1 MNLHHFL
8 FIFVIITLF
17 DGDYK
22 RNDDDSGHRGEFV
35 SRGRFPWNRGFWV
48 AVNKVPVTKFTVVKA
63 LLPTE
68 YWCLALIFAALA
80 GSGLRTARGARI
92 EEPMSHQARR
102 GGRLA
107 SEAFPFPLCE
117 YGRNTFHV
125 ESACAHSHMAESFIG
140 CITKAHVCLSHIYT
154 RLIQLANCWEC
165 TMIASMNKKLLPM
178 VLAAILISL
187 SGCSYQDTNFFN
199 DHIIDMWAQT
209 LEPYSV
215 DIAFFGDSRV
225 VLANWEEAYPDRD
238 IVNLGIGGDVVEG
251 TIQRLR
257 LLRALDVKY
266 CFLAIGVNNCSRDSF
281 SEAGFRN
288 NYRILLDGLE
298 DLGIT
303 VYVNTIAGVTTAN
316 SDFSAALVTRMTNN
330 ISVANEII
338 RDLAES
344 RGLVLID
351 MAEGIGMAT
360 GMNNSDGT
368 LKAEY
373 SADGI
378 HFSEEGNQFWY
389 DALRPYMEAL
399 FVPDTNLSL
408 P

>member
-1 MNLHHFL
+1 
-8 FIFVIITLF
+8 
-17 DGDYK
+17 
-22 RNDDDSGHRGEFV
+22 
-35 SRGRFPWNRGFWV
+35 
-48 AVNKVPVTKFTVVKA
+48 
-63 LLPTE
+63 
-68 YWCLALIFAALA
+68 
-80 GSGLRTARGARI
+80 
-92 EEPMSHQARR
+92 
-102 GGRLA
+102 
-107 SEAFPFPLCE
+107 
-117 YGRNTFHV
+117 
-125 ESACAHSHMAESFIG
+125 
-140 CITKAHVCLSHIYT
+140 
-154 RLIQLANCWEC
+154 
-165 TMIASMNKKLLPM
+165 MIASMNKKILPM

-187 SGCSYQDTNFFN
+187 SGCSHQDTNFFN

-266 CFLAIGVNNCSRDSF
+266 CFLAIGVNNCNSDSF

-344 RGLVLID
+344 RGLALID
-351 MAEGIGMAT
+351 MAT
-360 GMNNSDGT
+360 GMNNPDGT

-389 DALRPYMEAL
+389 DALRPYMEVI